1 MGTITLDRVIFE
13 ISPDEM
19 ADNPRHWDNLGTM
32 VCWHR
37 RYRLGDQHTY
47 ATPQAFAEAIP
58 PDEIITLP
66 LYLFDH
72 SGLALSTSS
81 ESFRACDPVGWDW
94 GQVGYIYVSLT
105 DVRREYSVKRISR
118 QLRTRVLSVLRCEV
132 EVYDMYLRGEVYAY
146 TLTDRQTG
154 EILDSC
160 CGFFG
165 DNPQTNGMADYL
177 PDQYRDTILSYF
189 HRGAA

>member
-19 ADNPRHWDNLGTM
+19 ADNPRNWDNLGTM

-47 ATPQAFAEAIP
+47 GTPQAFTEAIP
-58 PDEIITLP
+58 QDEIIALP

-94 GQVGYIYVSLT
+94 GQVGYIYVCLT

-118 QLRTRVLSVLRCEV
+118 QLRTRVLEVLRGEV

-154 EILDSC
+154 EIIDSC

-165 DNPQTNGMADYL
+165 DNPQTNGMAENL
-177 PDQYRDTILSYF
+177 PGQYRDTILSYF
-189 HRGAA
+189 HREAA